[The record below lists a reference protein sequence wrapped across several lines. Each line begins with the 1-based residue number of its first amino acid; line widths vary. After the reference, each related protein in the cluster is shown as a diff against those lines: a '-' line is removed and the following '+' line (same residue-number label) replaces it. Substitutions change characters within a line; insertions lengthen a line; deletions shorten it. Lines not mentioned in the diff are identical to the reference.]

1 MGIICELIGRSMAIE
16 MIDFDKME
24 REQAEAEAKA
34 KEKAVQVADTTD
46 KPIADVSLK
55 DVKFKLNTNQTYEEQ
70 AEDVVSVM
78 ATVKAV
84 EDKGTVDALATAKQ
98 SELIDK
104 QYTKVKQAK
113 KQSIEA
119 ETEIQKAEWDTYKV
133 LFDTFNINSHLP
145 KWLQKIVVSILTPFY
160 LVFVLAIKVP
170 CGFVRMLIDGI
181 DGIICRYER
190 ADERTRPRIKV
201 TVWIIFALV
210 VASAVVLGTLGGLKI
225 I

>member
-1 MGIICELIGRSMAIE
+1 MIELTN
-16 MIDFDKME
+16 FDELEK
-24 REQAEAEAKA
+24 EQEQKQET
-34 KEKAVQVADTTD
+34 AVQVADTTE
-46 KPIADVSLK
+46 KSIADVTLK
-55 DVKFKLNTNQTYEEQ
+55 DVHFKLNTDKTYEEQ
-70 AEDVVSVM
+70 AEDVVGVM

-84 EDKGTVDALATAKQ
+84 EDKGTVDALASAKQ

-201 TVWIIFALV
+201 TVWIIFALI

>member
-1 MGIICELIGRSMAIE
+1 MIEFTNFDELE
-16 MIDFDKME
+16 EKQ
-24 REQAEAEAKA
+24 EQAQ
-34 KEKAVQVADTTD
+34 EKAVQVANTTE
-46 KPIADVSLK
+46 KSIADVTLK
-55 DVKFKLNTNQTYEEQ
+55 DVHFKLNTDKTYEEQ
-70 AEDVVSVM
+70 AEDVVGAM
-78 ATVKAV
+78 ATAKAV
-84 EDKGTVDALATAKQ
+84 EDKGTVDALASAKQ

-145 KWLQKIVVSILTPFY
+145 KWLQKIVVSLLTPFY

>member
-1 MGIICELIGRSMAIE
+1 MIEFTNFDELE
-16 MIDFDKME
+16 EKQ
-24 REQAEAEAKA
+24 EQTQ
-34 KEKAVQVADTTD
+34 EKAVQVANTTE
-46 KPIADVSLK
+46 KSIADVTLK
-55 DVKFKLNTNQTYEEQ
+55 DVHFKLNTDKTYEEQ
-70 AEDVVSVM
+70 AEDVVGAM
-78 ATVKAV
+78 ATAKAV
-84 EDKGTVDALATAKQ
+84 EDKGTVDALASAKQ

-181 DGIICRYER
+181 DGIICRYEK

-201 TVWIIFALV
+201 TVWIIFGLV
-210 VASAVVLGTLGGLKI
+210 VAASITLGVLGGLKI

>member
-1 MGIICELIGRSMAIE
+1 MIELTN
-16 MIDFDKME
+16 FDELEK
-24 REQAEAEAKA
+24 EQEQKQET
-34 KEKAVQVADTTD
+34 AVQVANTTE
-46 KPIADVSLK
+46 KSISDVTLE
-55 DVKFKLNTNQTYEEQ
+55 DVHFKLNTDKTYEEQ
-70 AEDVVSVM
+70 AEDVVGVM

-84 EDKGTVDALATAKQ
+84 KDKDTVEALASAKQ

-145 KWLQKIVVSILTPFY
+145 KWLQKIVVAILTPFY